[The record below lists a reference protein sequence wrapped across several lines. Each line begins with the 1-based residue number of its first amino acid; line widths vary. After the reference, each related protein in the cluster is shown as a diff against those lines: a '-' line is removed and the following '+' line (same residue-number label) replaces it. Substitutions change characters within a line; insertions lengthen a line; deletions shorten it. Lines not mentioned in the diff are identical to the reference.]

1 MSGSEESGA
10 PWSVAVEGLPVG
22 LVTPVVTMNPRL
34 HNEWEL
40 TATPADVVAIAAA
53 ADELGFHHLTASE
66 HVAVP
71 RSAVTKR
78 GARYYDPVATLSFLA
93 ARTERIRLAT
103 HVLVLG
109 YHHPLAIVKRYSTLD
124 VLSGGRVVLGVG
136 VGSLEEEFALLDAS
150 FDGRGA
156 RADDAIRAIRTA
168 WGEAV
173 PSHSGAHYSFE
184 GMVVDPRAPRPD
196 VPIWVGGRTARSLRR
211 AVELGDGWVPFG
223 LRLDEVRVLLD
234 AARETDAWAGRRRGL
249 EVVLHPDELLD
260 PAGAPDHVREVAAAH
275 RGAGAT
281 ALNVRL
287 RHRSRPE
294 CIEQLHALAEL

>member
-1 MSGSEESGA
+1 
-10 PWSVAVEGLPVG
+10 
-22 LVTPVVTMNPRL
+22 MNPRL

-40 TATPADVVAIAAA
+40 TATPGDVVAIASV
-53 ADELGFHHLTASE
+53 ADELGFQHLTASE

-78 GARYYDPVATLSFLA
+78 GARYYDPLATLSFLA
-93 ARTERIRLAT
+93 GRTEHIRLAT

-124 VLSGGRVVLGVG
+124 VMSRGRVILGVG
-136 VGSLEEEFALLDAS
+136 VGSLQEEFALLDAP

-156 RADDAIRAIRTA
+156 RADDAIRAIRAA

-173 PSHSGAHYSFE
+173 PSYSGAHYSFDAL
-184 GMVVDPRAPRPD
+184 VIDPRAPRPD
-196 VPIWVGGRTARSLRR
+196 VAIWVGGRTARSLRR

-223 LRLDEVRVLLD
+223 LGLDEVRGLLD
-234 AARETDAWAGRRRGL
+234 AARETAAWTGRRRGL
-249 EVVLHPDELLD
+249 DVVLHPDELLD
-260 PAGAPDHVREVAAAH
+260 PIGDPDHVREVAAAH
-275 RGAGAT
+275 RGVGAT

-287 RHRSRPE
+287 RHGSRPE